1 MRVCSCMWVWMNV
14 VWHCWPWLE
23 RVVCPAYAGVHVHV
37 LGVVCAPPLVSS
49 LLWFVCP
56 THAAPHMVLAACGC
70 VSYPGKAMD
79 AYAPIGPAIVT
90 TDEIGD
96 PHTLGI
102 RCFLNGATVQVCAR

>member
-1 MRVCSCMWVWMNV
+1 M
-14 VWHCWPWLE
+14 
-23 RVVCPAYAGVHVHV
+23 
-37 LGVVCAPPLVSS
+37 AP
-49 LLWFVCP
+49 
-56 THAAPHMVLAACGC
+56 AACGC
-70 VSYPGKAMD
+70 LSHPGKAMD